1 MAVYTVPPIP
11 TPPVTTKAPVV
22 ELVDTVEPVTANPDT
37 ERISVNGLYTKVF
50 SVETAAPEA
59 VPDAGVNNTRWL
71 VFVVAETTFIF
82 VAVVA
87 NPEVIA
93 YPD

>member
-1 MAVYTVPPIP
+1 MPPIP
-11 TPPVTTKAPVV
+11 TPPATVKAPEDEFV
-22 ELVDTVEPVTANPDT
+22 ETVDAVTANPDT
-37 ERISVNGLYTKVF
+37 ERISVDGLYTKVF
-50 SVETAAPEA
+50 SVDTAAPDA
-59 VPDAGVNNTRWL
+59 VPDAGVNNTLWL
-71 VFVVAETTFIF
+71 IFVAAETTFIF